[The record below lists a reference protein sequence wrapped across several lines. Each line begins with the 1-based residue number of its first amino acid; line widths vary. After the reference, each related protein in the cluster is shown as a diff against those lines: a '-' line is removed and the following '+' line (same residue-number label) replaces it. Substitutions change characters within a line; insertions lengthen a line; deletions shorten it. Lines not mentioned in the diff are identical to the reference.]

1 MMQQHQEGISTTGTS
16 STKQAGAARGSRVMD
31 NRLRPW
37 ALYDLSGAPTADT
50 LDTMKDHFRR
60 FRGLRQKG
68 VEGTAGCRSRGLV
81 YREEIIKDHSLSEL
95 RGRVCSDA
103 WEDMRRVC
111 YVRVAEGC
119 ESCAGPRPTV
129 EEWKAHI
136 AEYLGEQERGWFGK
150 YKHWLAENARASS
163 RGGSNRHSSRV
174 AVLARVRTHR
184 VLIRGVIR
192 RYKLELVPLDHIR
205 DVAKEVGA
213 RLPRI
218 FLRREAEPMYLIT
231 THVWDIVSE
240 VTMTSGDA
248 RRIAVGNNAFN
259 DPADISSSVNNR
271 RGTVTPEL
279 DEALDQAARAAGET
293 AQLRQSNREILA
305 RLRMLERSVHG
316 QLRTGTQP
324 RDPAPG
330 TGGLMA
336 RRSRREGRPTH
347 APAQET
353 ELTLES

>member
-68 VEGTAGCRSRGLV
+68 VE
-81 YREEIIKDHSLSEL
+81 
-95 RGRVCSDA
+95 
-103 WEDMRRVC
+103 DMRRVC

-163 RGGSNRHSSRV
+163 RGGSNRHSSRGRSV

>member
-68 VEGTAGCRSRGLV
+68 VEGGWREAPTYLPQEGSRTNVSYNDARVGHRERGHDDIWR
-81 YREEIIKDHSLSEL
+81 REEDR
-95 RGRVCSDA
+95 RGQQCVQRSSGYLQQRQQQEGDRHTGNVC
-103 WEDMRRVC
+103 
-111 YVRVAEGC
+111 
-119 ESCAGPRPTV
+119 
-129 EEWKAHI
+129 
-136 AEYLGEQERGWFGK
+136 
-150 YKHWLAENARASS
+150 
-163 RGGSNRHSSRV
+163 
-174 AVLARVRTHR
+174 VLAGHDEDD
-184 VLIRGVIR
+184 LLN
-192 RYKLELVPLDHIR
+192 RY
-205 DVAKEVGA
+205 
-213 RLPRI
+213 
-218 FLRREAEPMYLIT
+218 
-231 THVWDIVSE
+231 WDTE
-240 VTMTSGDA
+240 Q
-248 RRIAVGNNAFN
+248 
-259 DPADISSSVNNR
+259 
-271 RGTVTPEL
+271 EL